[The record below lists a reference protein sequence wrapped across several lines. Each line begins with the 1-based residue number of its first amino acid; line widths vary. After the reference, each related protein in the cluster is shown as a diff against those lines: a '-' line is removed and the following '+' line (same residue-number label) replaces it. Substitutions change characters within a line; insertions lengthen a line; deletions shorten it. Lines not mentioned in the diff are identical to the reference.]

1 VTVYSNGFQVE
12 RYISGGERMKMS
24 RTSMAARNVTN
35 LAAELIALDPSLT
48 PADTVRLIQDGSDV
62 SADGR
67 FRLIN
72 PKRSVDLLR
81 ARMR

>member
-35 LAAELIALDPSLT
+35 LAAELM
-48 PADTVRLIQDGSDV
+48 
-62 SADGR
+62 
-67 FRLIN
+67 
-72 PKRSVDLLR
+72 RSTR
-81 ARMR
+81 R